1 VDLIYGPIKRL
12 TRISSFITKELIEIV
27 RRPGAL
33 ITLVFAP
40 FLIMTLFGLGYSNER
55 KPLETVIV
63 LPPGADLPKDP
74 GFYQTLS
81 GPAVHIVGVTEDI
94 GRAREMLIR
103 EQIDL
108 IVAAPKDVEQQF
120 LAGHQSVIEVEY
132 NLVDPIRDSY
142 ARFIARSQVED
153 INREIIQRVV
163 GQSQQ
168 YVLRSSPGS
177 QLTTIPPEV
186 IAAPTKSETRNLS
199 PYVPSV
205 VIFYSPAVLALV
217 LQHIGVT
224 LTALSNVRERS
235 SGIFEIFRVAP
246 VGAVDILIGKYFAYI
261 LINGAIA
268 AVSVL
273 LLVRGLGVPM
283 LGGWELVASVIGL
296 LTLASLGLGF
306 LISAVS
312 DSERQAVQLS
322 MLVLLASVFFSGF
335 VLPLDQF
342 SDFVRPVAYALPVT
356 YGIRLLQDVMLR
368 GGTFAT
374 WQFYALAGMAAVL
387 FLLSALRFKWQLSH
401 QATER

>member
-1 VDLIYGPIKRL
+1 MDPLYGPAKRL
-12 TRISSFITKELIEIV
+12 TRISSFIGKELIEIV

-40 FLIMTLFGLGYSNER
+40 FLIKALFGLGYSNER
-55 KPLETVIV
+55 MPLETIIV
-63 LPPGADLPKDP
+63 LPPGADLTKDP

-81 GPAVHIVGVTEDI
+81 GPAVHIVEVTEDI
-94 GRAREMLIR
+94 GRAREKLVR
-103 EQIDL
+103 QQIDL
-108 IVAAPKDVEQQF
+108 IVAAPKDVEKQF
-120 LAGHQSVIEVEY
+120 LAGRQSVIEVEY
-132 NLVDPIRDSY
+132 NLIDPIRDNY
-142 ARFIARSQVED
+142 ARFIARSQVQD

-163 GQSQQ
+163 RQSQQ
-168 YVLRSSPGS
+168 YVLRSSAGS
-177 QLTTIPPEV
+177 QLTSVPPEV
-186 IAAPTKSETRNLS
+186 VAAPTKSETRNLS

-224 LTALSNVRERS
+224 LTAQSNVRERS

-246 VGAVDILIGKYFAYI
+246 VGAVDILIK
-261 LINGAIA
+261 GAISA
-268 AVSVL
+268 ASVL

-283 LGGWELVASVIGL
+283 LGDWKLVASVIGL

-342 SDFVRPVAYALPVT
+342 SDIVRPVAYALPVT
-356 YGIRLLQDVMLR
+356 HGIRLLQDVMLR

-387 FLLSALRFKWQLSH
+387 FVLSALRFKWQLSH